1 MIVGRVNN
9 RVQTEF
15 VVNARQIA
23 AITTAFMLPL
33 STSGEAIGV
42 SVFAILAV
50 ITLDRSQFKQV
61 LARAPAWLP
70 VVLFGIILVGVLWSM
85 LPLTLAMKWVGPY
98 AKLLLIPLVMANS
111 FSVRQARQIG
121 LGFLIACL
129 ILLCLSWASF
139 LWPSGPWGWFSL
151 PGVPV
156 KDNAV
161 QSECF
166 ALSAFGLVLAAI
178 EFRQEKHYKLMSA
191 CVVVALLFFSN
202 LFVIYLS
209 KTGVLVAFS
218 LLGVFII
225 RLRNWRHGV
234 LFFALALSVA
244 VSTAMISSSAQR
256 KLTEIATDIQATT
269 PSSET
274 VSTASRRDFWWKA
287 YVFVLDAP
295 IFGHG
300 TGSIQPLYQQMEAT
314 APSPYG
320 QAVADPHNQFL
331 HTVLQVGLVGGFIL
345 VTMWLVHFRL
355 FLARDPVSLLGLA
368 VVIQNVVGSL
378 FNSHLSQVTQGML
391 YCLAVGLI
399 GSLILN
405 QNKLRSIS

>member
-1 MIVGRVNN
+1 M
-9 RVQTEF
+9 
-15 VVNARQIA
+15 A
-23 AITTAFMLPL
+23 
-33 STSGEAIGV
+33 TS
-42 SVFAILAV
+42 F
-50 ITLDRSQFKQV
+50 T
-61 LARAPAWLP
+61 
-70 VVLFGIILVGVLWSM
+70 
-85 LPLTLAMKWVGPY
+85 
-98 AKLLLIPLVMANS
+98 
-111 FSVRQARQIG
+111 VREARQIG
-121 LGFLIACL
+121 LGFLTACL

-139 LWPSGPWGWFSL
+139 IWPSGPWSWFSL

-166 ALSAFGLVLAAI
+166 ALCAFGLVLAALKL
-178 EFRQEKHYKLMSA
+178 RHEKQFKLMFA

-225 RLRNWRHGV
+225 RLRNWRHGI
-234 LFFALALSVA
+234 LFFAIALGLA
-244 VSTAMISSSAQR
+244 VSTAMISSSAQK

-274 VSTASRRDFWWKA
+274 VSTASRRDFWQKA
-287 YVFVLDAP
+287 SVFILDAP

-320 QAVADPHNQFL
+320 KAVADPHNQFL

-345 VTMWLVHFRL
+345 VAMWLVHFRL

-378 FNSHLSQVTQGML
+378 FNSHISQVTQGML

-399 GSLILN
+399 GSLVIN
-405 QNKLRSIS
+405 QKKLRSISAKLGHTVQRNS